1 LSDQTDNII
10 KRADTLVTA
19 SRTLDYQ
26 KIISHDEK
34 EVQKLINILK
44 VLDLDNASSASIE
57 ISPSTVKQGIDVVAT
72 SSGDLEDDKASGDVE
87 IVADEKITSE
97 GGAVL
102 EEQRGWDK
110 QEEDQKQRQQEVVA
124 QLSDEGFA
132 KRLGNVY
139 DSMSDAR
146 SVPFSE
152 VKHARGLPVFDMV
165 LAPDFSPVSGLH
177 GIFISP
183 LEVFTAVLAD
193 PGDHEW
199 KILKRRAYSSNEEM
213 AKFVT
218 LLSAG
223 FELD

>member
-1 LSDQTDNII
+1 MSDQTDKII

-26 KIISHDEK
+26 KIINHDEK
-34 EVQKLINILK
+34 EVQKLVNILK

-72 SSGDLEDDKASGDVE
+72 SSGDAEEESNINELELISNEATSSDGEVE
-87 IVADEKITSE
+87 
-97 GGAVL
+97 L
-102 EEQRGWDK
+102 EEPSGWEK
-110 QEEDQKQRQQEVVA
+110 HEQQEKQRQQEVVA
-124 QLSDEGFA
+124 QLSEEGFA

-139 DSMSDAR
+139 DSTSDAR

-165 LAPDFSPVSGLH
+165 LAPDFSPISGLH
-177 GIFISP
+177 GIFISS
-183 LEVFTAVLAD
+183 LEVFTAVLAE

-199 KILKRRAYSSNEEM
+199 KILKRRSYHGKEEM